1 MNKIDYTE
9 KTKYHYRPKKGWIND
24 PNGLVYFKGYYHV
37 FYQHA
42 PDYEAP
48 WKQPMHWGHARTKD
62 FLNWEELPV
71 ALTPGDKYDGGG
83 CWSGTAIVKD
93 EKLYLFYAAITG
105 VSTAAV
111 AVSEDGINFKKY
123 EGNPVIATY
132 PPDGGPDFRDP
143 AVCKIDGQYYC
154 VMASGNP
161 EDRAG
166 KLLLYKS
173 DDLFNWDYV
182 GVMSRWENC
191 KYTECPSFMEAE
203 DSMCLLT
210 ASVCPHKGN
219 HYFTVMYGIF
229 EDGKFTVK
237 YSGEVDKGPDQYA
250 GQVFRDHLNRNLLIT
265 WIPGWEYAG
274 VYEKDIGCMSV
285 PRELKISNGRITAFP
300 VDEVRHLLKDSDPAV
315 ERTEKGFIIHRSGRE
330 PVVYQGKLDDIK
342 ILRDG
347 YIIEVFVNGGEKVY
361 SALL

>member
-1 MNKIDYTE
+1 
-9 KTKYHYRPKKGWIND
+9 
-24 PNGLVYFKGYYHV
+24 
-37 FYQHA
+37 
-42 PDYEAP
+42 
-48 WKQPMHWGHARTKD
+48 
-62 FLNWEELPV
+62 
-71 ALTPGDKYDGGG
+71 
-83 CWSGTAIVKD
+83 
-93 EKLYLFYAAITG
+93 
-105 VSTAAV
+105 
-111 AVSEDGINFKKY
+111 
-123 EGNPVIATY
+123 
-132 PPDGGPDFRDP
+132 
-143 AVCKIDGQYYC
+143 
-154 VMASGNP
+154 
-161 EDRAG
+161 
-166 KLLLYKS
+166 
-173 DDLFNWDYV
+173 
-182 GVMSRWENC
+182 
-191 KYTECPSFMEAE
+191 MEAE

-285 PRELKISNGRITAFP
+285 PRELKISNSRITAFP
-300 VDEVRHLLKDSDPAV
+300 VEEVRHLLKDSDPAV
-315 ERTEKGFIIHRSGRE
+315 ERTEKGFVIHRSGRE